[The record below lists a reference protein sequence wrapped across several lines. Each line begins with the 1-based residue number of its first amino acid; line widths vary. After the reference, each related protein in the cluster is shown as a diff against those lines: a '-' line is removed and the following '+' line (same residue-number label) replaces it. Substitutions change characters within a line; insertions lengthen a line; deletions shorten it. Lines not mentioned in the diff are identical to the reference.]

1 MMYRGRYYLII
12 FLEKRK
18 LRLFVPSVALL
29 MIKLFKIQ
37 KLADLY
43 FNAGLLKTK
52 SALWRT
58 FYGLFFSIIEKEN
71 FEFSKGLQLFL

>member
-1 MMYRGRYYLII
+1 MVYRGRYYLII
-12 FLEKRK
+12 FLEKRN
-18 LRLFVPSVALL
+18 LGLFALCGT
-29 MIKLFKIQ
+29 FNNKIVQ
-37 KLADLY
+37 IEKPADLY

-58 FYGLFFSIIEKEN
+58 FYGLFFSIIEKAN